1 MYLAALFTRY
11 HMVIREVANITWE
24 AKVGSRFCGTTNI
37 EGKTQKYRIV
47 LGHQIRNSICR
58 PALRLL
64 PGDFP
69 EQLTVVDTAEVSL
82 GPGRRR
88 RG

>member
-1 MYLAALFTRY
+1 
-11 HMVIREVANITWE
+11 MVIREVANITWE

-58 PALRLL
+58 LL
-64 PGDFP
+64 PGDLP